1 MLSAAMVG
9 LGWWGRHIV
18 GAMKDSEALRFV
30 RLATGNPERHRDY
43 EAETGIPLLANFEA
57 ALDDPA
63 VDTIVLCTPHS
74 QHEPQVLAALAAG
87 KHVFCEKPM
96 ALSRESA
103 ERMVAAAEKAGKI
116 LGIGHER
123 RFEPSMEEIARLVAS
138 GEIGLPMHIEANFSH
153 DLMVGLDPSNWRA
166 SPAEGPSVC
175 MTGMGVHLTD
185 LFIAM
190 MGPVEAVCA
199 QRASRILG
207 LPTGDVVTLS
217 LRFASGA
224 TGLMAAVAATPY
236 YGRFSLFGDQ
246 MWVEAR
252 DSAHP
257 QHGGETFVI
266 TCGKDGKQHSRT
278 LTARDPVRPNL
289 DEWATAVIGQ
299 GTYRFTHDQ
308 IIGNAAILEAVGI
321 SADRGEWVSLT

>member
-1 MLSAAMVG
+1 MLNAAMIG

-18 GAMKDSEALRFV
+18 NTMKGSEAMRFV

-43 EAETGIPLLANFEA
+43 EAETGIKLLDNFEA
-57 ALDDPA
+57 VLKDPA
-63 VDTIVLCTPHS
+63 VDTVVLCTPHS
-74 QHEPQVLAALAAG
+74 QHEQQVLAALAAG
-87 KHVFCEKPM
+87 KQVFCEKPM

-103 ERMVAAAEKAGKI
+103 ERMVAAATKAGRI

-123 RFEPSMEEIARLVAS
+123 RFEPSMEEIARLAAS

-153 DLMVGLDPSNWRA
+153 DLLVGMDPANWRA

-175 MTGMGVHLTD
+175 MTGLGVHLTD
-185 LFIAM
+185 LFISM

-207 LPTGDVVTLS
+207 LPTGDIVTLS
-217 LRFASGA
+217 LRFVSGA

-257 QHGGETFVI
+257 QHGDETFVI
-266 TCGKDGKQHSRT
+266 TCGKDGKQHSQT
-278 LTARDPVRPNL
+278 FVGRDPVRRNL
-289 DEWATAVIGQ
+289 EEWAAAVEGN
-299 GTYRFTHDQ
+299 GSYRFSHEQ
-308 IIGNAAILEAVGI
+308 IIGNAAILEAVGA
-321 SADRGEWVSLT
+321 SAESGEWVELL